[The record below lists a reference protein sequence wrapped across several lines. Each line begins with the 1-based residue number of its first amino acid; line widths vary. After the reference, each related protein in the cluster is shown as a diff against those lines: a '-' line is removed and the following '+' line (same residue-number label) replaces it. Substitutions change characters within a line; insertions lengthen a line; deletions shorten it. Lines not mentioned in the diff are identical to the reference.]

1 MYIDCCWPHSLSRRS
16 DDDAVAAVAAVA
28 ELSLLNPDL
37 LSSLEEEY
45 ISIGAYTMAS

>member
-16 DDDAVAAVAAVA
+16 DDDAVAAVA